1 MEKRI
6 LKILSDLQPHSAKEL
21 AEVTH
26 RFGAVIHT
34 LRSKGYEI
42 DTIQFAGNK
51 PAYYKLFSLAVV

>member
-26 RFGAVIHT
+26 RFGAAIHA
-34 LRSKGYEI
+34 LRGKGYRI
-42 DTIQFAGNK
+42 DTIQAAGNK
-51 PAYYKLFSLAVV
+51 PAYYELVSLAVV